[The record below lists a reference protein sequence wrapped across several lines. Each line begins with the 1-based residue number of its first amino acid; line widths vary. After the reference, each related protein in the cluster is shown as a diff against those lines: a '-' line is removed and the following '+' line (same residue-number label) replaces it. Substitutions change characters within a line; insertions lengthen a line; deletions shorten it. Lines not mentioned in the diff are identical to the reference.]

1 MLFTNLQISAADGR
15 CILADENEK
24 SGMEKRGTVAARLHL
39 LFTLDK
45 TFSDLVRGIQF
56 NSWGEFWEALT
67 LFQSWRSSQ
76 GISEKTLS
84 DKRGAVLR
92 DPDSSK
98 LWFVDFKSKWLGVCP
113 CQCIQIFMLQA
124 DTSIIHQMHVCKIVW
139 KSHTGPKSRF
149 FVGLVRCSTGHVA
162 TQASNSLEMIKGWYS

>member
-1 MLFTNLQISAADGR
+1 MQPAEIITEKSYSLSVRNAQKQSSIIDSSLCNVITTSSVNKIHWICPSDAMKKKKKLHPAYGKCFLLIYKISAADGR

-56 NSWGEFWEALT
+56 NRWGEFGEALT

-76 GISEKTLS
+76 GISEKRLATNVG
-84 DKRGAVLR
+84 RCYV
-92 DPDSSK
+92 
-98 LWFVDFKSKWLGVCP
+98 
-113 CQCIQIFMLQA
+113 IQTAQSF
-124 DTSIIHQMHVCKIVW
+124 
-139 KSHTGPKSRF
+139 
-149 FVGLVRCSTGHVA
+149 GL
-162 TQASNSLEMIKGWYS
+162 